1 MDAELGET
9 IIWSFFSVREI
20 EDREKVAMRSA
31 PDSFR
36 CKRKRVGKA
45 ILLRLKQIVQL
56 SWIGPITAPFR
67 HVV

>member
-31 PDSFR
+31 PDFIPLQE
-36 CKRKRVGKA
+36 KA
-45 ILLRLKQIVQL
+45 SRQSDFVA
-56 SWIGPITAPFR
+56 T
-67 HVV
+67 